1 MQTAQRRIDP
11 GVVEQ
16 LLDEPH
22 RFEFFQAVRL
32 FEKWFAQQSPS
43 DTGRSGDIVA
53 QRIAFRNSLSM
64 SFPPSEIHGAQSYD
78 DEGTALKEKAQR
90 TAALED
96 GSLEKVDITPAF
108 FGLLGGQGALPLH
121 YTEQIIAREQI

>member
-108 FGLLGGQGALPLH
+108 FGLLGGQGALPLD
-121 YTEQIIAREQI
+121 RKSVV

>member
-16 LLDEPH
+16 FLDEPH

-32 FEKWFAQQSPS
+32 LEKWFAQQSPS
-43 DTGRSGDIVA
+43 TVGRSGDIVA
-53 QRIAFRNSLSM
+53 QRISFRNSLSL

-78 DEGTALKEKAQR
+78 DEGLPLKEKAQR
-90 TAALED
+90 TTALEA
-96 GSLEKVDITPAF
+96 GSLDKVDITPAF

-121 YTEQIIAREQI
+121 